1 MLMLRANLHCVGV
14 LGKAHPLEAKRG
26 PQWEGMQ
33 SQERKSTTHTRKQQE
48 PIGKTPPL
56 TLTDADTLLGS
67 KSNVQGAGR
76 NTSKRQPKALT
87 KTLEWYNNV
96 TPALFFVPSAPTI
109 NIDWLVCFHHIC
121 DLQLWIYLFKNNKN
135 NKSHTINMPADGQV
149 PPRPPIGYIDLKF
162 YYTIPCSNDRVKIYW
177 TTTFLTFIT
186 DINEMPPKSFF
197 ETLSSAL
204 ANWRTESSDLPVLW

>member
-76 NTSKRQPKALT
+76 DREGQRA
-87 KTLEWYNNV
+87 EGWGRGE
-96 TPALFFVPSAPTI
+96 
-109 NIDWLVCFHHIC
+109 H
-121 DLQLWIYLFKNNKN
+121 DLLL
-135 NKSHTINMPADGQV
+135 DG
-149 PPRPPIGYIDLKF
+149 
-162 YYTIPCSNDRVKIYW
+162 
-177 TTTFLTFIT
+177 
-186 DINEMPPKSFF
+186 
-197 ETLSSAL
+197 
-204 ANWRTESSDLPVLW
+204 